1 MATVCQTSPLSAS
14 LQHQLHGY
22 ICALENPYLTTK
34 PSPQQRLNTQL
45 YGEARGN
52 FGLVGAMVCQRT
64 PFAALGRVAVTQCS
78 RSAPTS
84 PDIAREAPPRT
95 TAQPR
100 VPEARGAASRRR

>member
-14 LQHQLHGY
+14 LQHQLRGY

-52 FGLVGAMVCQRT
+52 FGLAAHRRNACCSKNAHISAVASTSSRAHVCPSPSMRT
-64 PFAALGRVAVTQCS
+64 S
-78 RSAPTS
+78 RTSAPS
-84 PDIAREAPPRT
+84 S
-95 TAQPR
+95 QP
-100 VPEARGAASRRR
+100 

>member
-52 FGLVGAMVCQRT
+52 FGLKRAYE
-64 PFAALGRVAVTQCS
+64 GRRMEEYRKAK
-78 RSAPTS
+78 AEF
-84 PDIAREAPPRT
+84 IARHLGLRSPAAPSALHPPALDCTPLDRP
-95 TAQPR
+95 ADQ
-100 VPEARGAASRRR
+100 